1 MPPERSAPS
10 AASAAA
16 PAPGN
21 IEIWNDLVSPRA
33 LVVALVVSVAAIAA
47 ACAVATLLG
56 EPLLFWGLGG
66 AAIGFA
72 VNCLLI
78 RPKRDVRV
86 VDDAEAG
93 IDADPAAAD
102 ATGGGR

>member
-1 MPPERSAPS
+1 MPSERSAPS

-21 IEIWNDLVSPRA
+21 IEIWNDLVSPRD

-66 AAIGFA
+66 AAAGFA

-102 ATGGGR
+102 AAGGGR